1 MSATDTSQ
9 TAAAGADNT
18 PKATP
23 IPGATAAPLQ
33 EIIAPARVRHR
44 PAKRL
49 GTLLFHPERCSGCGL
64 CQSVCGGRSKGRAAP
79 GESCIQIA
87 PNPLQG
93 GSFAVFCQ
101 HCLTPRCLAACPQ
114 GAISRKK
121 DGIVR
126 INKALCVNCGMCQ
139 ASCTEA
145 APIRAINGDI
155 LKCDLCD
162 GAPQCAVACPQKALE
177 YTGGKKVSWI
187 SWLRWPVQA
196 LAFLLLV
203 VVLVGTVCSFT
214 IAAFDIACPT
224 GVLQNIFSA
233 KTLLLTALAAAM
245 TLVALVIVAGR
256 AFCGWICPF
265 GFILDIVGKI
275 IDLVTPQRYPY
286 KTRKGFWSR
295 VGEYMPKP
303 VRQLSFLANR
313 NNKYGVLAG
322 AVAASAATGNQAF
335 CTICPIGVVCRS
347 YGLQSTLAGAEL
359 AVIPMIA
366 AMETGA
372 KRSWCRYFCPV
383 GALFALFAK
392 ISPVY
397 IEIGADRCKKFSCKR
412 CAEACPMG
420 IVSEASLQ
428 AGEKTTVS
436 KQECIM
442 CLRCVDICPHKAAKL
457 RFGRQK
463 IFTPVSACA
472 TSTAPRI
479 TGDPT

>member
-1 MSATDTSQ
+1 M
-9 TAAAGADNT
+9 TAAS
-18 PKATP
+18 
-23 IPGATAAPLQ
+23 LQ
-33 EIIAPARVRHR
+33 EITAPAKVRHR

-64 CQSVCGGRSKGRAAP
+64 CQSVCGGRSKGTASP
-79 GESCIQIA
+79 GEGSIQIA
-87 PNPLQG
+87 PSPLQG

-126 INKALCVNCGMCQ
+126 INKALCVNCGLCQ

-145 APIRAINGDI
+145 APMRTFSGAIQ
-155 LKCDLCD
+155 KCDLCD
-162 GAPQCAVACPQKALE
+162 GAPQCVMACPQKTLE
-177 YTGGKKVSWI
+177 YTSGKSMRWI
-187 SWLRWPVQA
+187 GWLRWPIQA

-203 VVLVGTVCSFT
+203 VVLVGTFCSFS
-214 IAAFDIACPT
+214 IAAFNISCPT

-233 KTLLLTALAAAM
+233 RTLLLTSLTAALA
-245 TLVALVIVAGR
+245 LVALALVAGR

-265 GFILDIVGKI
+265 GFVLDIVGKTI
-275 IDLVTPQRYPY
+275 SLVAPPKYPD
-286 KTRKGFWSR
+286 KARKRFLSR
-295 VGEYMPKP
+295 AGEHMPKQ
-303 VRQLSFLANR
+303 VQQFSFLANR

-322 AVAASAATGNQAF
+322 SVVASAAAGNQAF
-335 CTICPIGVVCRS
+335 CTICPIGIVCRS

-366 AMETGA
+366 AMDIGA

-383 GALFALFAK
+383 GATFALFAK
-392 ISPVY
+392 VSPVY

-412 CAEACPMG
+412 CAEVCPMG
-420 IVSEASLQ
+420 IVPEATLQ

-442 CLRCVDICPHKAAKL
+442 CLRCVDVCPHKAAKL

-463 IFTPVSACA
+463 TFAPADAPACTASA
-472 TSTAPRI
+472 APPAHET
-479 TGDPT
+479 TGDPA